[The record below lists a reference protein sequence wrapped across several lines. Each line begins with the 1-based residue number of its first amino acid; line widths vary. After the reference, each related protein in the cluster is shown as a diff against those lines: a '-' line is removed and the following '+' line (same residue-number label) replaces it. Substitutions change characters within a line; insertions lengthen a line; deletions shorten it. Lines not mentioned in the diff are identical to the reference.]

1 MQKIVQTF
9 VLLLYAT
16 GCGQAISAPSRQVE
30 LAPYEVTQAGTLK
43 VRQDLATH
51 LVGEL
56 ARTASRA
63 AEVEGAGHVMF
74 APGASYAVRA
84 PFDGY
89 VESVAVQVGDSVE
102 AGARLATLRSSE
114 VAHLRAEVRRLG
126 ATLDM
131 EQDAARR
138 AAGLVA
144 QGAASPREV
153 IEIQARVGSLTADL
167 AGAREAL
174 AAAHV
179 PLTGSDVYE
188 LRASRTGDV
197 LARDIDPG
205 ERIVTGD
212 AQPAMLIGNSN
223 ALVVAVHI
231 PERDTSLL
239 ALRAPC
245 RFSLPALGGK
255 SFAGTVTSVTHAID
269 PLTRTSR
276 VICSP
281 QAPIDGHLRAEMA
294 ARVSVGVQSNDAVV
308 VARGAVLLRRDLR
321 VVFVRLAPQELERR
335 VVTTGLRIGDDVQV
349 LSGLRPGEEVVTDGA
364 VLLDGELDRLL

>member
-1 MQKIVQTF
+1 MPKIVQTF
-9 VLLLYAT
+9 ALLLYAA
-16 GCGQAISAPSRQVE
+16 GCMQGPPPSDRE
-30 LAPYEVTQAGTLK
+30 IETAPYEMTQAGTLK
-43 VRQDLATH
+43 VRRDLATH
-51 LVGEL
+51 LVGEP
-56 ARTASRA
+56 ARTASRS
-63 AEVEGAGHVMF
+63 AEVEGVGHVMF

-89 VESVAVQVGDSVE
+89 VETVAVQVGDRVE
-102 AGARLATLRSSE
+102 AGALLATLRSSE
-114 VAHLRAEVRRLG
+114 VAHLRADVRRLS

-131 EQDAARR
+131 EKDAAQR
-138 AAGLVA
+138 AGRLVT

-153 IEIQARVGSLTADL
+153 IEIQGRVGAVAADL

-174 AAAHV
+174 AAAKI
-179 PLTGSDVYE
+179 PLIGSDVYE

-205 ERIVTGD
+205 ERVTSGD
-212 AQPAMLIGNSN
+212 VQPVIMIGNSN
-223 ALVVAVHI
+223 ALVVAVHV

-239 ALRAPC
+239 ALQAPC
-245 RFSLPALGGK
+245 KFALPALGGK
-255 SFAGTVTSVTHAID
+255 SFAGRVTSVTHAID
-269 PLTRTSR
+269 PQTRTSR

-281 QAPIDGHLRAEMA
+281 QGPIDKHLRAEMG
-294 ARVSVGVQSNDAVV
+294 ARVSVGVQSNEAVV
-308 VARGAVLLRRDLR
+308 VARGAVLLRRDQR
-321 VVFVRLAPQELERR
+321 VVFVRLAPEELERR